1 MTNEGSYVALG
12 LKVWKAQLDRADK
25 LFGGL
30 SSEEVLREIAQGRN
44 RLLYLWGHLT
54 AMHDAMLPLLG
65 LGDRFH
71 PEFDVAF
78 VSNPDKSQAAIPS
91 HEQVR
96 QVWKTVNGEL
106 WKGFEKMSWSDWLQR
121 HTAVSEE
128 DFAKDASRNRFVW
141 LANCCFAHI
150 SLGFPFLLRFCDEQ
164 SGHSVACTIRTW
176 SRRTLRWM
184 VGQSMAYHSAASL
197 EIAPTAV
204 AVVICLTS

>member
-12 LKVWKAQLDRADK
+12 LKVWKGQLDRADK

-30 SSEEVLREIAQGRN
+30 SSEEVLREIAPGRN

-54 AMHDAMLPLLG
+54 TMHDAMLPLLE
-65 LGDRFH
+65 LGERFH

-96 QVWKTVNGEL
+96 QAWKTVNGEL

-128 DFAKDASRNRFVW
+128 DFAKDASRNRFAI
-141 LANCCFAHI
+141 LLSRTNHL
-150 SLGFPFLLRFCDEQ
+150 SYHLGQ
-164 SGHSVACTIRTW
+164 
-176 SRRTLRWM
+176 
-184 VGQSMAYHSAASL
+184 
-197 EIAPTAV
+197 AV
-204 AVVICLTS
+204 LGLK